1 MDQLSRREFIQ
12 TAFALGATA
21 AVARVSGK
29 PSTATWHERRDLF
42 PEGVASA
49 EPTSDSVLLWTRY
62 PAPQVASA
70 VANRAGNAAA
80 NQGGDIAGNR
90 TTAAS
95 DHATGD
101 RVAGNYVATS
111 ASASLRVEVASDAAF
126 EKVVAT
132 ATATVT
138 SASDWT
144 CRILVG
150 GLQPS
155 HEYWY
160 RFTDAQ
166 GNGSR
171 VGRTLTA
178 PAANDPRPVKF
189 AFVSCQNANQGSQ
202 HAYRRMIFEDE
213 KAAPADRLG
222 FVLHLGDFI
231 YELVWYP
238 EDRPQGMYDR
248 RLRDIVRYEH
258 GEKISDFHIPTTLAD
273 YRAVYRAYL
282 HDPDLQDARARW
294 PFINM
299 WDNHEFSWLGWQGMQ
314 DFGGKSRP
322 AQTRKVAANQAWF
335 EYQPARVTRPG
346 VGVLERFEPP
356 VVHDAPIEK
365 FDDDGFGQEANNIAA
380 VDSLTGY
387 RAVRWG
393 RNVDLIITDQHSYRS
408 HEPTT
413 RPEAQALDNADFPD
427 LVPEEVMQVLDAGR
441 EYNGGK
447 PPAFIEFGT
456 TRIPNFCKSDP
467 PQTIFGKK
475 QKQWF
480 LERLRTSQATWK
492 IWGNTEGTLDTRV
505 DPQNLPAGLVK
516 PWPGAGYAT
525 FGGGGDH
532 SSAYLERA
540 EIYDFV
546 RKHGIT
552 GFATVAGDRH
562 SFWAGL
568 AAKALPPQAFEPVGI
583 VFVTGS
589 ISAPGLCE
597 ALEHKFPADHPL
609 RALYVADAPAK
620 AQVVNVLL
628 RHGVKSCLEYHRSR
642 DIAQARKLS
651 NPDLAPHLAFLDMGG
666 HGYTT
671 ARVSSTAF
679 ETEFVCIARPVERI
693 DRPDGGP
700 MLYRVAHRAQLWSKD
715 GRPRLEQTVL
725 EGNPQF
731 SL

>member
-29 PSTATWHERRDLF
+29 PSSTTWHERRDLF

-178 PAANDPRPVKF
+178 PAENDPRPVKF

-447 PPAFIEFGT
+447 PPAFIEFGA

-700 MLYRVAHRAQLWSKD
+700 LLYRVAHRAQLWSKD
-715 GRPRLEQTVL
+715 GRPRLELTVL

>member
-1 MDQLSRREFIQ
+1 
-12 TAFALGATA
+12 
-21 AVARVSGK
+21 
-29 PSTATWHERRDLF
+29 
-42 PEGVASA
+42 
-49 EPTSDSVLLWTRY
+49 
-62 PAPQVASA
+62 
-70 VANRAGNAAA
+70 
-80 NQGGDIAGNR
+80 
-90 TTAAS
+90 
-95 DHATGD
+95 
-101 RVAGNYVATS
+101 
-111 ASASLRVEVASDAAF
+111 
-126 EKVVAT
+126 
-132 ATATVT
+132 
-138 SASDWT
+138 
-144 CRILVG
+144 
-150 GLQPS
+150 
-155 HEYWY
+155 
-160 RFTDAQ
+160 
-166 GNGSR
+166 
-171 VGRTLTA
+171 
-178 PAANDPRPVKF
+178 
-189 AFVSCQNANQGSQ
+189 
-202 HAYRRMIFEDE
+202 
-213 KAAPADRLG
+213 
-222 FVLHLGDFI
+222 
-231 YELVWYP
+231 
-238 EDRPQGMYDR
+238 
-248 RLRDIVRYEH
+248 VRYEH

-447 PPAFIEFGT
+447 PPAFIEFGA

-651 NPDLAPHLAFLDMGG
+651 NPHLAPHLAFLDMGG

-700 MLYRVAHRAQLWSKD
+700 LLYRVAHRAQLWSKD